1 RTLLSPYTT
10 LFRSLSMAARNQHG
24 RAIRAAVEDER
35 RVMEM
40 NLSYDKTFGGVH
52 KFSALAGYSWE
63 ENNNDDG
70 FQLTT
75 NDYYND
81 ELGYY
86 NPSMG
91 NFIDRLGSGG
101 YYLSTLRMISV
112 YGRVN

>member
-1 RTLLSPYTT
+1 NVGYEILPSLTYNIDLSMQNRQYNNSQYYS
-10 LFRSLSMAARNQHG
+10 SLSMAARNQNG

-75 NDYYND
+75 NDYYK
-81 ELGYY
+81 
-86 NPSMG
+86 
-91 NFIDRLGSGG
+91 I
-101 YYLSTLRMISV
+101 
-112 YGRVN
+112 GRASCRVRV